1 MPGVEFSDLVSHM
14 RKNGIAVDDG
24 ETIEYDDK
32 YHEAKEI
39 ILSEGAAL
47 PEILCDVLLIG
58 KNRAERIFDQFERDG
73 IVSPKDENGKRK
85 IIKS

>member
-1 MPGVEFSDLVSHM
+1 MPDVDFNELVVHM
-14 RKNGIAVDDG
+14 RRNGISVDDG
-24 ETIEYDDK
+24 QIPDYDEK

-58 KNRAERIFDQFERDG
+58 KNRAERIFEQFERDG
-73 IVSPKDENGKRK
+73 IVTPKDENGKRK
-85 IIKS
+85 IIK